1 MRIERRNKKMRTRMK
16 KILDLGQALGSGSSC
31 KEVASLTA
39 AVRGDNM
46 SESDALLAS
55 LIHNEIQRTCNSQEK
70 GNGEIEKTDFPDCHA
85 NDKTK

>member
-55 LIHNEIQRTCNSQEK
+55 LIHNEIRRTCNSQEK
-70 GNGEIEKTDFPDCHA
+70 GNGKIEKTDFPDCHA

>member
-1 MRIERRNKKMRTRMK
+1 MEIEMRIERRNKKMRTRMK

-55 LIHNEIQRTCNSQEK
+55 LIHNEIRRTGNSK
-70 GNGEIEKTDFPDCHA
+70 
-85 NDKTK
+85 

>member
-1 MRIERRNKKMRTRMK
+1 MSTERKNKKMRTRMG

-55 LIHNEIQRTCNSQEK
+55 LIHNEKRRMDNLKEK
-70 GNGEIEKTDFPDCHA
+70 ENGE
-85 NDKTK
+85 N

>member
-1 MRIERRNKKMRTRMK
+1 MRTRMK

-55 LIHNEIQRTCNSQEK
+55 LIHNKIQRTGETKKK
-70 GNGEIEKTDFPDCHA
+70 GNVEMEKADFPDRHA